1 MKTAGKAPP
10 FSNAFPTFHKIYRGR
25 WNPDREKSGSN
36 LRSKLFLFCRSGEE
50 ATANRN
56 MRTGDRTGSITI
68 SVWDEIGGLIQ
79 TGDIIRLTR
88 G

>member
-56 MRTGDRTGSITI
+56 MRTGDGTGSIT
-68 SVWDEIGGLIQ
+68 
-79 TGDIIRLTR
+79 R
-88 G
+88 